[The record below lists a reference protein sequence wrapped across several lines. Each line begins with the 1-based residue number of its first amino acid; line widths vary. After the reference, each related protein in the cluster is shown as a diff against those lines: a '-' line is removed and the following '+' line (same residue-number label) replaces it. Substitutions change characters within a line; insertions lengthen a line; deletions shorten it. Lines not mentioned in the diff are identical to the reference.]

1 MEKSKSFIF
10 IIALVFI
17 LFFLILLQIIIAD
30 LNKKNQLSNLDF
42 KNDQKQNLFST
53 KYSQKAQKIEKM
65 KSPLPYPSSFFLSKP
80 FEKNLTEK
88 IDELKNKAPLTS
100 DDFKIEYFYPADTF
114 IVYEKTPQAKEEFL
128 NFLKENHLE
137 ELKDTKIFIF
147 TQDSKEKFQNKI
159 ENILI
164 KSKESSFF
172 NSISPTPLSS
182 PSSLNSPLPTSFNSI
197 SPTPLNSPSS
207 LNYPLPTSNLGEN
220 SLSILVD
227 LLKIMLAP
235 SSVNLP
241 TNISPTIL
249 PINISPTEAAVTQ
262 PVEKPNLIPN
272 SLSEIFE
279 ETSIKIGVPKKI
291 LEAVLRI
298 ETPSTFNLSPSE
310 IQKYST
316 PGDFLPHCGPNIC
329 SATGPMQM
337 TIGVDHNGNSSCPS
351 CGIGFCPNA
360 WAVYGNAINILGNY
374 SHSPNPCNIRDN
386 IYAATW
392 KLKKDSGAADPLI
405 WTKDQVFRAAT
416 RYYGSCSNKY
426 RFSRLGGR
434 TYCEYVWDYY
444 QGNI

>member
-1 MEKSKSFIF
+1 M
-10 IIALVFI
+10 
-17 LFFLILLQIIIAD
+17 
-30 LNKKNQLSNLDF
+30 SNLDF
-42 KNDQKQNLFST
+42 KNDQKQNLFPT

-65 KSPLPYPSSFFLSKP
+65 KSPLPSPSSFLSSKP

-88 IDELKNKAPLTS
+88 IDELKNKAPLIS
-100 DDFKIEYFYPADTF
+100 EDFEIEYFYPADTF
-114 IVYEKTPQAKEEFL
+114 VVYEKTPQAKEEFL

-137 ELKDTKIFIF
+137 ELEDTKIFIF
-147 TQDSKEKFQNKI
+147 IQDSKEKFQNKI

-164 KSKESSFF
+164 KSKESPFF
-172 NSISPTPLSS
+172 NSISPIPLIS
-182 PSSLNSPLPTSFNSI
+182 PSSLNSPLPN
-197 SPTPLNSPSS
+197 
-207 LNYPLPTSNLGEN
+207 
-220 SLSILVD
+220 
-227 LLKIMLAP
+227 
-235 SSVNLP
+235 
-241 TNISPTIL
+241 NISPTTL

-262 PVEKPNLIPN
+262 PVAKPNLIPN

-279 ETSIKIGVPKKI
+279 ETSIKVGVPKKI

-298 ETPSTFNLSPSE
+298 ETLSTFNLSPSE

-316 PGDFLPHCGPNIC
+316 PGNFLPHCRPNIC
-329 SATGPMQM
+329 SATGPMQI

-351 CGIGFCPNA
+351 CGLGFCPNA

-386 IYAATW
+386 IYAAAW
-392 KLKKDSGAADPLI
+392 KLKKDSGATDLN

-416 RYYGSCSNKY
+416 RYYGSCSDKY
-426 RFSRLGGR
+426 RYFRLGGR

>member
-30 LNKKNQLSNLDF
+30 LKKKNQLSNLDF
-42 KNDQKQNLFST
+42 KNDQKQNLFPT

-65 KSPLPYPSSFFLSKP
+65 KSPLPSPSSFFLSKP

-88 IDELKNKAPLTS
+88 IDELKNKAPLIS
-100 DDFKIEYFYPADTF
+100 DDFEIDYFYTADTF

-159 ENILI
+159 EDILI
-164 KSKESSFF
+164 KSKESYFF

-182 PSSLNSPLPTSFNSI
+182 PSSLNSPLPTS
-197 SPTPLNSPSS
+197 
-207 LNYPLPTSNLGEN
+207 NLGEN

-227 LLKIMLAP
+227 LLKIMFTP

-241 TNISPTIL
+241 NNISPTIL

-262 PVEKPNLIPN
+262 PVAKPKLIPN

-279 ETSIKIGVPKKI
+279 EVSIKVGVPKKI

-298 ETPSTFNLSPSE
+298 ETPSTFNLSSSE

-316 PGDFLPHCGPNIC
+316 PGYFLPRCGPNIC

-360 WAVYGNAINILGNY
+360 WAVYRNAINILGNY

-386 IYAATW
+386 IYAAAW
-392 KLKKDSGAADPLI
+392 KLKKDSGAEDPLI

-416 RYYGSCSNKY
+416 RYYGSCSDKY
-426 RFSRLGGR
+426 RFSRFGGR

>member
-17 LFFLILLQIIIAD
+17 LFFLILLQIIIPD
-30 LNKKNQLSNLDF
+30 LKKKNQLSNLDF
-42 KNDQKQNLFST
+42 KNDQKQNLFPT

-65 KSPLPYPSSFFLSKP
+65 KSPLPSPSSFFSSKP

-88 IDELKNKAPLTS
+88 IDELKNKAPLIS
-100 DDFKIEYFYPADTF
+100 EDFEIEYFYPADTF
-114 IVYEKTPQAKEEFL
+114 VVYEKTPQAKEEFL

-137 ELKDTKIFIF
+137 ELEDTKIFIF
-147 TQDSKEKFQNKI
+147 IQDSKEKFQNKI

-164 KSKESSFF
+164 KSKESYFF
-172 NSISPTPLSS
+172 NSISPMPLSS
-182 PSSLNSPLPTSFNSI
+182 PSSLNS
-197 SPTPLNSPSS
+197 
-207 LNYPLPTSNLGEN
+207 PLPTSNLGEN

-227 LLKIMLAP
+227 LLKIMLAS

-241 TNISPTIL
+241 NNISPTTL

-262 PVEKPNLIPN
+262 PVAKPNLIPN

-279 ETSIKIGVPKKI
+279 EVSIKVGVPKKI
-291 LEAVLRI
+291 LEAVIRI

-316 PGDFLPHCGPNIC
+316 PGNFLPHCRPNIC
-329 SATGPMQM
+329 SATGPMQI

-351 CGIGFCPNA
+351 CGLGFCPNA
-360 WAVYGNAINILGNY
+360 WTVYGNAINILGNY

-386 IYAATW
+386 IYAAAW
-392 KLKKDSGAADPLI
+392 KLKKDSGATDLN

-416 RYYGSCSNKY
+416 RYYGSCSDKY
-426 RFSRLGGR
+426 RYFRLGGR

>member
-30 LNKKNQLSNLDF
+30 LKKKNQLSNLDF
-42 KNDQKQNLFST
+42 KNDQKQNLFPT

-65 KSPLPYPSSFFLSKP
+65 KSPLPSPSSFFLSKP

-88 IDELKNKAPLTS
+88 IDELKNKAPLIS
-100 DDFKIEYFYPADTF
+100 DDFEIDYFYTADTF

-159 ENILI
+159 EDILI
-164 KSKESSFF
+164 KSKESYFF

-182 PSSLNSPLPTSFNSI
+182 PSSLNSPLPTS
-197 SPTPLNSPSS
+197 
-207 LNYPLPTSNLGEN
+207 NLGEN

-227 LLKIMLAP
+227 LLKIMFAP

-249 PINISPTEAAVTQ
+249 PINISPTEVAVTQ
-262 PVEKPNLIPN
+262 PVAKPNLIPN

-279 ETSIKIGVPKKI
+279 EVSIKVGVPKKI

-298 ETPSTFNLSPSE
+298 ETLSTFNLSPSE

-316 PGDFLPHCGPNIC
+316 PGNFLPHCRPNIC

-360 WAVYGNAINILGNY
+360 WAVYRNAINILGNY

-386 IYAATW
+386 IYAAAW
-392 KLKKDSGAADPLI
+392 KLKKDSGAEDPLI

-426 RFSRLGGR
+426 RFSRFGGR